1 MSHIISLFSNVRT
14 QQWMLSVV
22 LYSGTRKI
30 SVTLAAVD
38 QIQSEPCSSFHR
50 VNSIYTVKLQLV
62 WYTSAMDKNQKRII
76 VYGGNGFVGT
86 HVAEQL
92 IAQGGS
98 VTCASRSGQ
107 RPAHLA
113 NTAWADNVQ
122 WIKGDAGNPEPGLL
136 SDFEVMI
143 STIGSPPLPTFS
155 QSAYNKQLLINGTCN
170 VNAIERAGESGIKRL
185 VLVGAKMPKILQ
197 RDGFAYAK
205 GKRIALEA
213 AQTFSSL
220 SDEHRAI
227 VIQPGAIFGT
237 RYTPSGTKIPLG
249 LIMGPLS
256 KVLGSQLVAVEKL
269 AKRIVDSSLS
279 PSSNLSAFELIKHAQ
294 I

>member
-1 MSHIISLFSNVRT
+1 MV
-14 QQWMLSVV
+14 
-22 LYSGTRKI
+22 
-30 SVTLAAVD
+30 
-38 QIQSEPCSSFHR
+38 
-50 VNSIYTVKLQLV
+50 
-62 WYTSAMDKNQKRII
+62 KNQNTII

-92 IAQGGS
+92 IARGAS

-122 WIKGDAGNPEPGLL
+122 WIKSDAGNPEPGLL
-136 SDFEVMI
+136 SAFEVMI

-155 QSAYNKQLLINGTCN
+155 QAAYNKQLLINGTCN
-170 VNAIERAGESGIKRL
+170 VKAIECAGESGIKRL
-185 VLVGAKMPKILQ
+185 VLVGAKIPEILH

-227 VIQPGAIFGT
+227 VIQSGAIFGT

-256 KVLGSQLVAVEKL
+256 KVFGSQLVSVEKL
-269 AKRIVDSSLS
+269 AKRIVDSSLG
-279 PSSNLSAFELIKHAQ
+279 PSNNLSAFELIKHAE